1 MADKVR
7 RGTKGGA
14 YDSRRAYRMSVSEFE
29 ALLLKS
35 DAAAQM
41 TNLEAVISAWRC
53 LLQPLFEA
61 NAPLILLLSANEGS
75 DGR

>member
-7 RGTKGGA
+7 RETKGGA
-14 YDSRRAYRMSVSEFE
+14 YDLRWAYRRSVSEFE
-29 ALLLKS
+29 ALLLS
-35 DAAAQM
+35 DTAARM

-61 NAPLILLLSANEGS
+61 NAPVMLLLIANEGS

>member
-14 YDSRRAYRMSVSEFE
+14 YDLRRAYRMSVSELE
-29 ALLLKS
+29 ALLKS

-61 NAPLILLLSANEGS
+61 NAPLILLLIANEGS

>member
-1 MADKVR
+1 MASKVR
-7 RGTKGGA
+7 RETKGGA
-14 YDSRRAYRMSVSEFE
+14 YDLRQAYRMSVSELE
-29 ALLLKS
+29 ALLKS

-61 NAPLILLLSANEGS
+61 NVPLILLLIANEGS